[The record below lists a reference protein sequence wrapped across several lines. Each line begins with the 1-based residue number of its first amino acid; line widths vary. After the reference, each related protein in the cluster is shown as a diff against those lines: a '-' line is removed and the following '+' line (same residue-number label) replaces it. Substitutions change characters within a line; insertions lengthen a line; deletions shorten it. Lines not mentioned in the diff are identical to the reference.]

1 MTYLAWR
8 TLRYRRLAFIATF
21 AAVFLGVALI
31 VACGG
36 LMETGIRLAVPPQR
50 LAAADVVVSG
60 KQTYGVPKKDPQDTK
75 DIKSVPLA
83 ERYWIDP
90 TLVNKIQEVPGVE
103 RAIAESSFV
112 ATVVRKGAPV
122 IVGTQ
127 SLGHGWE
134 SAQLGSYKLDGQPP
148 AQAGQVVLDR
158 AVAKLARVKVGDRVD
173 VVVGGVSS
181 SFQVSGIA
189 TPPAEMGQTAL
200 FFSGDDERRL
210 NPHTGSADAIGVV
223 AKPGTDVEAL
233 RGKIERTLADRKLV
247 VLTGDDR
254 GAAEFPEAVGGQAG
268 LIPLAGVFAGMTVFV
283 AIFVVAS
290 TLGLS
295 VQQRQKEIALLRS
308 IGATPRQI
316 RTMVRREALVVAVG
330 AAILG
335 CVPGVVLGPLL
346 FHIVSE
352 AGVISPVV
360 EFHQG
365 FLPYLIGPAVGIF
378 AALMAANVAGRRP
391 SKIRPTAGIAEAA
404 LQRKWV
410 TWPRVVFSFLFFGG
424 GFALFLVTAIAMRG
438 PVASATAG
446 PAVMCWAIAIA
457 LISPG
462 LTKLLAAMLSV
473 PARAFFG
480 LAGYLGTINVRTR
493 AVRVASAVTPIML
506 AVGLALA
513 NFYMQTTQNEAAE
526 RYFSDNLRADVV
538 LSSTTGGFPADT
550 VSAIRS
556 APGVE
561 EASAYVTSA
570 GWINKPY
577 DGSHVESPWPLQGV
591 NGASA
596 AAITG
601 VQASAGN
608 LAELTGDTVALPEVA
623 GKNLNVGIGDQIT
636 LRLGDRSAVDVRV
649 VALYPAKEG
658 YETIMLPAELLA
670 AHSTTGLARQIL
682 VTAEPGTDRDALAAT
697 LRKQTA
703 GQPGTLI
710 EGRDAI
716 TTFAERTKTLAWV
729 NYLLVALVAG
739 YTMISVAN
747 TLIVATAGRRRELGM
762 QRLVGATRQ
771 QALQMLSVEAGM
783 VAIIG
788 VVLGTIASVAT
799 LMPFSIVVLGRP
811 VPSGSV
817 LIYLAV
823 VAGAVGLTF
832 AATLLPGRRAMLS
845 RPAEAAIA
853 VE

>member
-8 TLRYRRLAFIATF
+8 TLRYRKLAFIATF
-21 AAVFLGVALI
+21 VAVFFGVALI

-90 TLVNKIQEVPGVE
+90 GLVSRIQEVPGVE
-103 RAIAESSFV
+103 RAVAEASFA
-112 ATVVRKGAPV
+112 ATVVRDGAPV

-127 SLGHGWE
+127 SLGHGWD
-134 SAQLGSYKLDGQPP
+134 SAQLGPYRLDGQPP
-148 AQAGQVVLDR
+148 TQSGQVVLDR
-158 AVAKLARVKVGDRVD
+158 AVARLAGAKVGDRVD
-173 VVVGGVSS
+173 VVAGGVTS

-189 TPPAEMGQTAL
+189 TPPGEVDQTAL

-223 AKPGTDVEAL
+223 AKPGTDLDAL
-233 RGKIERTLADRKLV
+233 RGRIERTLADRKLV

-254 GAAEFPEAVGGQAG
+254 GTAEFPEAVGGQAQ
-268 LIPLAGVFAGMTVFV
+268 LIPLSGVFAGMTVFV

-316 RTMVRREALVVAVG
+316 RKMVRREALVVAVG

-335 CVPGVVLGPLL
+335 VVPGVVLGPLL
-346 FHIVSE
+346 YHIVGE

-365 FLPYLIGPAVGIF
+365 FLPYLIGPVVGIF

-391 SKIRPTAGIAEAA
+391 AKTRPTAGIAEAA

-410 TWPRVVFSFLFFGG
+410 SWPRVVFAILFFGG
-424 GFALFLVTAIAMRG
+424 GFALLLVTAIAMRG
-438 PVASATAG
+438 AVASATAG

-462 LTKLLAAMLSV
+462 LTRLLAAILSV

-480 LAGYLGTINVRTR
+480 LAGYLGTINVRVR

-513 NFYMQTTQNEAAE
+513 NFYLQTTQNEAAE
-526 RYFSDNLRADVV
+526 RYYSDNLRADVV
-538 LSSTTGGFPADT
+538 LSSTTGGFPAET
-550 VSAIRS
+550 VETLRS
-556 APGVE
+556 APGVQ
-561 EASAYVTSA
+561 AVSAYVTSA

-596 AAITG
+596 ADITG
-601 VQASAGN
+601 VRTTAGN
-608 LAELTGDTVALPEVA
+608 LADLTGATVALPEVA
-623 GKNLNVGIGDQIT
+623 GKNLSVGVGDQIT
-636 LRLGDRSAVDVRV
+636 LRLGDRSAVDLRV

-658 YETIMLPAELLA
+658 FETIMLPAELLA

-682 VTAEPGTDRDALAAT
+682 VTAAPGTDRDALAASVRQK
-697 LRKQTA
+697 LA

-710 EGRDAI
+710 EDHDAI

-762 QRLVGATRQ
+762 QRLIGATRQ
-771 QALQMLSVEAGM
+771 QALQMLGVEAGM
-783 VAIIG
+783 ITIIG
-788 VVLGTIASVAT
+788 VILGTIASVVT
-799 LMPFSIVVLGRP
+799 LLPFSAVVLGRP
-811 VPSGSV
+811 VPSGSIF
-817 LIYLAV
+817 IYIAV
-823 VAGAVGLTF
+823 VAGAAALTF
-832 AATLLPGRRAMLS
+832 AATLLPGRRAMFS
-845 RPAEAAIA
+845 RPAEAAVA
-853 VE
+853 VD

>member
-8 TLRYRRLAFIATF
+8 TLRYRKLAFIATF
-21 AAVFLGVALI
+21 VAVFFGVALI

-90 TLVNKIQEVPGVE
+90 GLVGKIQEVPGVE
-103 RAIAESSFV
+103 RAVAEASFA
-112 ATVVRKGAPV
+112 ATVVRDGAPV

-127 SLGHGWE
+127 SLGHGWD
-134 SAQLGSYKLDGQPP
+134 SAQLGPYRLDGQPP
-148 AQAGQVVLDR
+148 TQSGQVVLDR
-158 AVAKLARVKVGDRVD
+158 AVARLAGAKVGDRVD
-173 VVVGGVSS
+173 VVAGGVTS

-189 TPPAEMGQTAL
+189 TPPGEADQTAL

-223 AKPGTDVEAL
+223 AKPGTDLDAL
-233 RGKIERTLADRKLV
+233 RGRIERTLADRKLV

-254 GAAEFPEAVGGQAG
+254 GTAEFPEAVGGQAQ
-268 LIPLAGVFAGMTVFV
+268 LIPLSGVFAGMTVFV

-316 RTMVRREALVVAVG
+316 RKMVRREALVVAVG

-335 CVPGVVLGPLL
+335 VVPGVVLGPLL
-346 FHIVSE
+346 YHIVAE

-365 FLPYLIGPAVGIF
+365 FLPYLIGPVVGIF

-391 SKIRPTAGIAEAA
+391 AKTRPTAGIAEAA

-410 TWPRVVFSFLFFGG
+410 SWPRVVFAILFFGG
-424 GFALFLVTAIAMRG
+424 GFALLLVTAIAMRG
-438 PVASATAG
+438 AVASATAG

-462 LTKLLAAMLSV
+462 LTRLLAAILSV

-480 LAGYLGTINVRTR
+480 LAGYLGTINVRVR

-513 NFYMQTTQNEAAE
+513 NFYLQTTQNEAAE
-526 RYFSDNLRADVV
+526 RYYSDNLRADVV

-550 VSAIRS
+550 VETLRS
-556 APGVE
+556 APGVQ
-561 EASAYVTSA
+561 AVSAYVTSA

-596 AAITG
+596 ADITG
-601 VQASAGN
+601 VRTTAGN
-608 LAELTGDTVALPEVA
+608 LADLTGATVALPEVA
-623 GKNLNVGIGDQIT
+623 GKNLSVGVGDQIT
-636 LRLGDRSAVDVRV
+636 LRLGDRSAVDLRV

-658 YETIMLPAELLA
+658 FETIMLPAELLA

-682 VTAEPGTDRDALAAT
+682 VTAAPGTDRDALAASVRQK
-697 LRKQTA
+697 LA

-710 EGRDAI
+710 EDHDAI

-762 QRLVGATRQ
+762 QRLIGATRQ
-771 QALQMLSVEAGM
+771 QALQMLGVEAGM
-783 VAIIG
+783 ITIIG
-788 VVLGTIASVAT
+788 VILGTIASVVT
-799 LMPFSIVVLGRP
+799 LLPFSAVVLGRP
-811 VPSGSV
+811 VPSGSIF
-817 LIYLAV
+817 IYIAV
-823 VAGAVGLTF
+823 VAGAAGLTF

-845 RPAEAAIA
+845 RPAEAAVA
-853 VE
+853 VD

>member
-83 ERYWIDP
+83 ERYWIDSG
-90 TLVNKIQEVPGVE
+90 LVGKIQAVPGVE
-103 RAIAESSFV
+103 RAIAEASFA
-112 ATVVRKGAPV
+112 ATVVRNGVPV

-127 SLGHGWE
+127 SLGHDWE
-134 SAQLGSYKLDGQPP
+134 SAALGSYRLDGQPP
-148 AQAGQVVLDR
+148 AQPGQVVLDR
-158 AVAKLARVKVGDRVD
+158 AVARQAQIKVGDRVE
-173 VVVGGVSS
+173 VAVGGGVST
-181 SFQVSGIA
+181 FQVTGLA
-189 TPPAEMGQTAL
+189 GARDEMSHSAL
-200 FFSGDDERRL
+200 FFSGGDVQRFD
-210 NPHTGSADAIGVV
+210 PHAGSADAIGVM
-223 AKPGTDVEAL
+223 AKPGTDLDAL
-233 RGKIERTLADRKLV
+233 RGRIEKTLNDRKLV

-254 GAAEFPEAVGGQAG
+254 GVAEFPEAVGGRAQ
-268 LIPLAGVFAGMTVFV
+268 LVPLAGVFAGMTVFV
-283 AIFVVAS
+283 SIFVVAS

-295 VQQRQKEIALLRS
+295 VQQRQKEVALLRS

-316 RTMVRREALVVAVG
+316 RKMIRREALVVAVG

-335 CVPGVVLGPLL
+335 CIPGALLGPLIHWL
-346 FHIVSE
+346 VAE

-365 FLPYLIGPAVGIF
+365 VVPYLIGPAVGIF
-378 AALMAANVAGRRP
+378 AALVASYVASRRP
-391 SKIRPTAGIAEAA
+391 SKTRPTEGIAEAA
-404 LQRKWV
+404 VQRKWV
-410 TWPRVVFSFLFFGG
+410 TWPRVVFSFLFFAGG
-424 GFALFLVTAIAMRG
+424 IVLIIVTGVALRG

-462 LTKLLAAMLSV
+462 LTRLLAAMLSV
-473 PARAFFG
+473 PVRAFFG
-480 LAGYLGTINVRTR
+480 LSGYLGTINIRTR
-493 AVRVASAVTPIML
+493 SVRVAAAVTPIML
-506 AVGLALA
+506 AVSVALA
-513 NFYMQTTQNEAAE
+513 NFYLQTTQNEAAE
-526 RYFSDNLRADVV
+526 RYYSDNLRADVV
-538 LSSTTGGFPADT
+538 LSSATGGFPADT
-550 VSAIRS
+550 VEKLRS

-561 EASAYVTSA
+561 DASAYVTSA

-591 NGASA
+591 TAASA
-596 AAITG
+596 ASITG
-601 VQASAGN
+601 VRTIEGN
-608 LAELTGDTVALPEVA
+608 LADLRGDTVALPEVA

-636 LRLGDRSAVDVRV
+636 LRLGDRSAVDLRV

-670 AHSTTGLARQIL
+670 AHSTTGLTRQIL
-682 VTAEPGTDRDALAAT
+682 VTAAPGTDRDKLAAS
-697 LRKQTA
+697 LREKV
-703 GQPGTLI
+703 GGNPGTLI
-710 EGRDAI
+710 GERDTIA
-716 TTFAERTKTLAWV
+716 TFAERTKTQAWV

-762 QRLVGATRQ
+762 QRLIGATRR
-771 QALQMLSVEAGM
+771 QALEMLSIEAGM
-783 VAIIG
+783 ITIIG
-788 VVLGTIASVAT
+788 VVLGTIASIAT
-799 LMPFSIVVLGRP
+799 LLPFSAVVLGRP
-811 VPSGSV
+811 FPSGSV
-817 LIYLAV
+817 FIYLAV
-823 VAGAVGLTF
+823 VAGAAVLAF
-832 AATLLPGRRAMLS
+832 AATLLPGHRVMLT
-845 RPAEAAIA
+845 RPAEAAVA
-853 VE
+853 VD

>member
-8 TLRYRRLAFIATF
+8 TLRYRKLAFIATF
-21 AAVFLGVALI
+21 IAVFFGVALI

-36 LMETGIRLAVPPQR
+36 LMETGIRMAVPPQR

-75 DIKSVPLA
+75 NIKSVPLA

-90 TLVNKIQEVPGVE
+90 GLVSKIQGVPGVE
-103 RAIAESSFV
+103 RAVAESSFA
-112 ATVVRKGAPV
+112 ATVVRNGAPV

-134 SAQLGSYKLDGQPP
+134 SAQLGPYRLDGQPP

-173 VVVGGVSS
+173 VVVGGVTSA
-181 SFQVSGIA
+181 FQVSGIA
-189 TPPAEMGQTAL
+189 TPPGEVSQSAL

-210 NPHTGSADAIGVV
+210 NPHTGTSDAIGVL

-233 RGKIERTLADRKLV
+233 RERIERTLADRKLV

-254 GAAEFPEAVGGQAG
+254 GAAEFPEAVGGQAQ
-268 LIPLAGVFAGMTVFV
+268 LIPLSGVFAGMTVFV

-335 CVPGVVLGPLL
+335 CAPGVFLGPLL
-346 FHIVSE
+346 YHIVSD

-365 FLPYLIGPAVGIF
+365 FVPYLAAPAIGIF
-378 AALMAANVAGRRP
+378 AAMVAAYVAGRRP

-404 LQRKWV
+404 VQRKWV
-410 TWPRVVFSFLFFGG
+410 SWPRVVFSILFFAA
-424 GFALFLVTAIAMRG
+424 GFALILVTAIVMQGA
-438 PVASATAG
+438 VASATAG
-446 PAVMCWAIAIA
+446 PAVMCWAISIA

-462 LTKLLAAMLSV
+462 LTRLFAAVLSV
-473 PARAFFG
+473 PVRAFFG
-480 LAGYLGTINVRTR
+480 LAGYLGTVNVRTR

-506 AVGLALA
+506 AVALAVA
-513 NFYMQTTQNEAAE
+513 NFYLQTTQNEAAE
-526 RYFSDNLRADVV
+526 RYYSDNLRADLV
-538 LSSTTGGFPADT
+538 LSSTTGGFPAET
-550 VSAIRS
+550 VEALRS

-561 EASAYVTSA
+561 DASAYVTSA

-591 NGASA
+591 SGASA
-596 AAITG
+596 ASITG
-601 VQASAGN
+601 VRTSAGN
-608 LAELTGDTVALPEVA
+608 LGDLRGDTVALPEVA
-623 GKNLNVGIGDQIT
+623 GKNVGVGVGDQIT
-636 LRLGDRSAVDVRV
+636 LRLGDRSAVDLRV
-649 VALYPAKEG
+649 VALYPAKKG
-658 YETIMLPAELLA
+658 FETILLPADLLA
-670 AHSTTGLARQIL
+670 AHSTTGLSRQIL
-682 VTAEPGTDRDALAAT
+682 VTAEPGTSRDALTAS
-697 LRKQTA
+697 LREKVA
-703 GQPGTLI
+703 GHPGTMI

-716 TTFAERTKTLAWV
+716 TTFAERTKTQAWV

-762 QRLVGATRQ
+762 QRLIGATRK

-783 VAIIG
+783 VAVIG

-799 LMPFSIVVLGRP
+799 LLPFSIVVLGRP
-811 VPSGSV
+811 VPSGPIW
-817 LIYLAV
+817 IYLAV
-823 VAGAVGLTF
+823 VAGAAVLAF
-832 AATLLPGRRAMLS
+832 AATVLPGRRVMLT
-845 RPAEAAIA
+845 RPAEAAVA